1 MRDNYMYDGI
11 LITQLIKEIQ
21 RLIRMQV
28 MIGGEADDMDKH
40 DMDKHDIRIK
50 ILYLTQLIE
59 RYTLYTGRIAMTDK
73 ITSIRIWDIDGST
86 LFEWTSGVLTDWM

>member
-1 MRDNYMYDGI
+1 MRDNNYMHDGI

-28 MIGGEADDMDKH
+28 MLGSEAD

-50 ILYLTQLIE
+50 VVYISQLIE
-59 RYTLYTGRIAMTDK
+59 HYTLYTCRIAMTDE
-73 ITSIRIWDIDGST
+73 ITSMRIWDIDGST
-86 LFEWTSGVLTDWM
+86 LFEWTAGVVTDWM